1 MRNIIIAITV
11 FTLVSPARA
20 VAQDALWLTPDAKV
34 RITAPAVG
42 MSQQVG
48 RVQEMRG
55 DTLVLQVDAMRG
67 GHLRADTLHVTM
79 PTITKLDVRTGS
91 RGHWLEGAGIGFLL
105 GAVIGLASGDDPPA
119 EGWFS
124 YDYSAGD
131 KALLGGSL
139 LGIVG
144 AVIGQSIK
152 TDKWAEVPLDQ
163 LRPRLIA
170 GYGGQVGVGV
180 SLGF

>member
-91 RGHWLEGAGIGFLL
+91 RGHWLEGAGIGFLF
-105 GAVIGLASGDDPPA
+105 GVVIGAASGDDPPNQ
-119 EGWFS
+119 WFAC
-124 YDYSAGD
+124 SAGE
-131 KALLGGSL
+131 KALMGGFGFGL
-139 LGIVG
+139 IGAGIG
-144 AVIGQSIK
+144 ALVKS
-152 TDKWAEVPLDQ
+152 DKWAEVPLDQ